1 MILSDNMKRLIDTLN
16 TYEPD
21 LPNGFYS
28 VKVLQ
33 DKLDFT
39 AQFVLESLANDG
51 LIRWGDTQ
59 HTAFWLLE
67 RAKSTSWK
75 RLNSGKNVG

>member
-39 AQFVLESLANDG
+39 AQFVLESLAND
-51 LIRWGDTQ
+51 DTLGRYAA
-59 HTAFWLLE
+59 HSVLA
-67 RAKSTSWK
+67 
-75 RLNSGKNVG
+75 VGTCEEL